1 MATRKSLLAE
11 IERQE
16 QEAAAMPTPT
26 FKKSQATG
34 TASKNTGTGSTTGAT
49 PESLL
54 SEISRREQ
62 QSSRRAGLLAAIEK
76 QEQQAAAMPTPTFG
90 TTQTSVYK
98 PQAVLDD
105 HIGRE
110 ALAGA
115 AENGMKAPDFW
126 STTGTGLKAM
136 AESVASRFLTAVEYP
151 FESAAAASRERI
163 SKQEG
168 KLEELNQLQSQ
179 LKAAQESGNREEA
192 YLLARQMAELKE
204 QDAPTA
210 LDYLLKAVGAADS
223 DSSLSPAHTI
233 GVQASEDSERYRK
246 QSGQLMHE
254 YTGGIVPEKV
264 GQVLGD
270 AALTTGQMATEMGIS
285 ALLGMDYLTYMS
297 LTGGASSAQQ
307 ALDEGY
313 SPGRAGM
320 AGVASGAVSAATESF
335 GGIAGKW
342 GGKAMD
348 KLMGT
353 SLGRKVMGSVPEKAA
368 QWIAKASESRLGRVA
383 ESVLSEGAEE
393 FTEYYAQNFFENLI
407 LDKDTPY
414 DVKEALYNALI
425 GGLSGGMHTGAVVGT
440 DAILDSA
447 YKASERNAVGA
458 SIQQQDGGASLLRAA
473 KESDIPELME
483 MAEQYADQL
492 QKGKALSRGQLYELQ
507 QAERALGVE
516 PVLSSYNRQ
525 AERRRAA
532 AEAAFQDT
540 EAQTV
545 QETKAVRQEAERP
558 VPVRSEA
565 EPEARGSD
573 GFASTL
579 GEHGQAAWVEAVRDA
594 ESRGASS
601 ELFSGAWKQYYSAGK
616 YGKSMEWADRMDTA
630 ARQLITGDNIA
641 KQAFQAGQLDA
652 QAAVM
657 EDRAGKAQA
666 AALRAKRESG
676 LFFDSGEL
684 KAQVDEDTRAALDS
698 LGRAFGY
705 RFEIGE
711 MEVGNG
717 SFDPSTGVIRL
728 NAKAAG
734 RTALVNVAKHEI
746 THQMQTESPELYRQY
761 KDFVAAA
768 LMERDGQT
776 FEELVQQQ
784 IDLYAGQTGVSLSRE
799 MAEDEVVANA
809 TELFLTDEESIR
821 RLCED
826 NRTLGQKFLDLI
838 RQVIRKVQ
846 KALSGAEVRQEATK
860 LLAEDLDTL
869 QQAEALWTRM
879 LGGEK
884 ASNEAAASV
893 PKSGKAS
900 LEGGKAERYQLY
912 SGFAGELDRWLK
924 NPEEERDVDT
934 GRFFIGTTS
943 SALKSIGVNKCK
955 IYFGKGKIARIM
967 REHPE
972 MTADVI
978 KKVPELLERPILVM
992 QSKTVANRITLL
1004 GEVFVGDGRPVM
1016 AAVELSP
1023 QNRRGEIMNYAVI
1036 ASAYPRNAVQNF
1048 INTSNILYVEPNKNR
1063 TDHWLQQIRLQLP
1076 SRVTSYGSI
1085 ASVTYSSRDVNGELT
1100 FGGDSGK
1107 TAMEQA
1113 FDKADSEK
1121 KKKRFSLE
1129 APVEETEKLL
1139 ALHNL
1144 SEEKLLKLVEL
1155 GGIPMP
1161 SVAVV
1166 RASQGH
1172 DGFGDISLVL
1182 GRESI
1187 DPQADSR
1194 SRVYGADGW
1203 TPTFPHTEWKVQKK
1217 ARDAF
1222 ESRIGELSGKLA
1234 GGALQSSRVL
1244 AEAGVT
1250 DASVYSV
1257 REIAEKLAASP
1268 AVRAAYLADQG
1279 ETVKAV
1285 KGSRMRQYDGY
1296 GNEALQ
1302 TLIDR
1307 GEAQLQTMYQ
1317 HTMAVS
1323 GLTDGDRAAV
1333 REAVRGALQ
1342 KKGGILY
1349 TESKIEKKLARLTDD
1364 RMESFIENA
1373 WDLYRDGG
1381 LQQDG
1386 VDLAATRALVDERIG
1401 GSEREI
1407 RKKVESWVR
1416 PQLSGLL
1423 GEMGIRNEADA
1434 YTETG
1439 RKSFEETHI
1448 PATLEAIVESMAS
1461 QKERGES
1468 GLRLSAQALAGAAAA
1483 QYETVDQMRADSG
1496 RLSRLSAEDYEAR
1509 VRPVEQQLQ
1518 AVLNA
1523 LCGGDPD
1530 AEAEVGSLLAKAAGL
1545 YSRGGASAQAVS
1557 ELFERGGYPLE
1568 QQEAEKV
1575 LRLIKAAAELPTEYF
1590 EAKPRRAVGF
1600 DEVLAAVIPDSSGE
1614 ELRAALEKIGVE
1626 TLEYKAA
1633 DEGDRLRKVNSV
1645 RGARFQL
1652 EAGDDSPVVRKL
1664 LRENSRLKA
1673 AVESLRQQF
1682 SLTRG
1687 VQVKASDVEK
1697 LAGKVIREYSSKADA
1712 GALSEKLK
1720 TVYDYL
1726 GNDPE
1731 PNWETVWGVVSE
1743 AARSVLEQSETVDR
1757 SLWNETKEL
1766 RQRLRETKLYVS
1778 EEERGDFE
1786 ADGGFAAFK
1795 RQNRTL
1801 RLTGERGDLSV
1812 DQLYSEL
1819 CQQYPGWFDGESVS
1833 AYDQLCE
1840 ITDFLEAVR
1849 PKPVNPFGESLDEQ
1863 ADQLAGELFDA
1874 YFDMPQVKT
1883 YADKK
1888 QAQIDALRRKSRAE
1902 LAALKQ
1908 EQRERYERK
1917 LSEVKARYEQ
1927 KLKDRG
1933 EAAKTREERLRYEK
1947 WWAAAAEKLAA
1958 KEKREQLRDRQQ
1970 IAATRKKIER
1980 KVKSLSQA
1988 LTKPTDK
1995 QNIPEGMRKA
2005 VQSLITSLDMTGKR
2019 GEDSKVSAAWAQLQ
2033 QQVAAAV
2040 EDQSRAFPLDPE
2052 LQERVNRLASEKVS
2066 LNTMTLEQAG
2076 ELYKALAALE
2086 KAARGVRAEL
2096 RDGRKLES
2104 SEVAYSMIENLSRM
2118 KARPERESRVKAGLR
2133 NFFDYDLTDPVRFFK
2148 RFGAEGIYESLRD
2161 GQNQM
2166 IARWN
2171 EALQFTDKL
2180 LENDKAWKWQEETNT
2195 FRLESGEQLQLT
2207 VSQAMELYL
2216 LTRRKQAL
2224 GHLLGGGIT
2233 LKDRE
2238 QGGRI
2243 YRGGNYQLTVTD
2255 LEAITKSLSGE
2266 QKRVADRMG
2275 EYLSGTV
2282 SEWGNGVT
2290 MELYG
2295 YRKFTEKHYWPI
2307 SSDQNYNTSQFDGT
2321 QRDVS
2326 LANLGM
2332 TKQVVDGAQ
2341 GPLVL
2346 GDAFT
2351 TFSRHVSQMA
2361 AYSAFLPRM
2370 ERISAVFN
2378 WKTSHNGNYRSVKQ
2392 ALERVGGKGAVQYW
2406 DSLLRDVNGGGRIE
2420 RSPGERWMGRIKAG
2434 SIAGNPRVVVQ
2445 QPTAYLRASA
2455 LISPKYLAKG
2465 LVSRGGAEE
2474 MKIYAPIAR
2483 WKDWGYFEAGNGKQ
2497 LEELVLGRH
2506 GVMDRVQD
2514 ASMAPA
2520 GAMDNLTWG
2529 RIWAAVKLEVADTTD
2544 LTPGSEEFLQAAG
2557 RRFSQIID
2565 ETQVVDSVLHRTQIM
2580 RSKNDLVKMSTAFMS
2595 EPLKNLNLCMEAVD
2609 RVRQARGLQ
2618 EKLREAPHLLR
2629 VTAAFVSTAVVNALV
2644 VSLVDAGRDDDDDET
2659 WAQKYAQALLGD
2671 YEADMGA
2678 MERIRAALG
2687 ANLVDNLNPLG
2698 MIPYLKDALSLF
2710 EGYDIKR
2717 MDMQGLTDVANS
2729 LLKWVPYASGGSR
2742 YRASYLI
2749 RDTASS
2755 LSKAFGLPMAN
2766 FIREFGSL
2774 INLSLTVLDDFG
2786 QDTTAFRYWL
2796 SRQTLDL
2803 ANSSNKGLFVSYLLE
2818 ARMSGNTELATR
2830 IYNDLLEAG
2839 WTGKQLEDAM
2849 TARAKK
2855 LLEGYAPQLE
2865 AYNAAL
2871 ASGDAAGVDEAAGE
2885 LLAEGFTAAEIQKAA
2900 KALRGSQEEDEP
2912 EEGASDPIEEDYWE
2926 QYGASKADF
2935 DVSFAA
2941 EALVNG
2947 NRTSWKEAEKALLE
2961 SGKTQ
2966 AEIDGAMKSELKKRI
2981 LDQMGYSK
2989 MSDLPEGV
2997 YLDMDTEEYR
3007 ALSREYGYTQF
3018 GYTDCVQACLG
3029 KTKVSYGKMVADM
3042 VGKLSRSGKKFT
3054 RDGIEQEVK
3063 EQLLTAYKKGKYEK
3077 TASSSEL
3084 AAMKRALLRLGVS
3097 GALVEE
3103 KYREYEKRKG

>member
-1 MATRKSLLAE
+1 MADYRAISEGLRKRKEETPVPGSAGWRAPVRYDPGEMSRRLQQLKA
-11 IERQE
+11 ERQE
-16 QEAAAMPTPT
+16 AEAPEAPA
-26 FKKSQATG
+26 G
-34 TASKNTGTGSTTGAT
+34 TKPQTGA
-49 PESLL
+49 
-54 SEISRREQ
+54 
-62 QSSRRAGLLAAIEK
+62 
-76 QEQQAAAMPTPTFG
+76 
-90 TTQTSVYK
+90 YK
-98 PQAVLDD
+98 PQTGAYKPQTALDD

-110 ALAGA
+110 ALAGET
-115 AENGMKAPDFW
+115 ENGMKAPGFW

-192 YLLARQMAELKE
+192 YLLARQMTELKE

-425 GGLSGGMHTGAVVGT
+425 GGLSGGMHTGAVVGA

-473 KESDIPELME
+473 RESDIPELME

-507 QAERALGVE
+507 QREQELGVE
-516 PVLSSYNRQ
+516 PVLFSYNRQ

-545 QETKAVRQEAERP
+545 QETKAVQQEAERP
-558 VPVRSEA
+558 ASVRSEA
-565 EPEARGSD
+565 RQTAQQAD
-573 GFASTL
+573 GFAASL
-579 GEHGQAAWVEAVRDA
+579 GEHGQAAWAEAVHDA

-652 QAAVM
+652 QAAAM

-676 LFFDSGEL
+676 LFFDSEEL
-684 KAQVDEDTRAALDS
+684 KAQVGEDTRAALDS

-705 RFEIGE
+705 RFEVGE

-717 SFDPSTGVIRL
+717 SFDPTTGTIRL
-728 NAKAAG
+728 SANAAG

-776 FEELVQQQ
+776 FEALVQQQ
-784 IDLYAGQTGVSLSRE
+784 IDLYAEQAGETLSRE

-809 TELFLTDEESIR
+809 TELFLTDEESVR

-846 KALSGAEVRQEATK
+846 KALSGAEVRQEATR
-860 LLAEDLDTL
+860 LLAEDLDAL
-869 QQAEALWTRM
+869 QQAETLWARM

-900 LEGGKAERYQLY
+900 LEGGKAERYQL
-912 SGFAGELDRWLK
+912 K
-924 NPEEERDVDT
+924 P
-934 GRFFIGTTS
+934 
-943 SALKSIGVNKCK
+943 
-955 IYFGKGKIARIM
+955 
-967 REHPE
+967 
-972 MTADVI
+972 
-978 KKVPELLERPILVM
+978 
-992 QSKTVANRITLL
+992 
-1004 GEVFVGDGRPVM
+1004 
-1016 AAVELSP
+1016 
-1023 QNRRGEIMNYAVI
+1023 
-1036 ASAYPRNAVQNF
+1036 
-1048 INTSNILYVEPNKNR
+1048 
-1063 TDHWLQQIRLQLP
+1063 
-1076 SRVTSYGSI
+1076 
-1085 ASVTYSSRDVNGELT
+1085 
-1100 FGGDSGK
+1100 
-1107 TAMEQA
+1107 
-1113 FDKADSEK
+1113 
-1121 KKKRFSLE
+1121 KKRLSLE
-1129 APVEETEKLL
+1129 AP
-1139 ALHNL
+1139 
-1144 SEEKLLKLVEL
+1144 SESAA
-1155 GGIPMP
+1155 I
-1161 SVAVV
+1161 
-1166 RASQGH
+1166 
-1172 DGFGDISLVL
+1172 F
-1182 GRESI
+1182 GRESSEEFERENVSVLPGAEI
-1187 DPQADSR
+1187 DRDG
-1194 SRVYGADGW
+1194 SRVRYNLDTFGEAERKKYLDRLVQSGVLTEAEAQELGASLDRLVSIIDMNREILDYDADVTSDSEGNVTEDRRLFSPVKPNSDPLYRVSVDFSTLCRKRILTQRVVEELQTRLKRALTREEQLQIRKELEELRKELPKIDVACGLCYVEARRLLAGNQINRFLQNPEKALRDFFGKKNPAVKDLARKTIEQMYADFNEEHGTSFTSLRQLENAGYTDFAARIRSTKHDIYQRYAAEGSEEMKAMMERGIRIAREQPEMFLSASGLAALKKSDPMVYDTFTTFVRNATKSKAQETRVPWLLGDSDKGISQKTIEAMNAENGLRSQSWSDFEIIHTLDYMQAVMELSSRGAKMHAYTKVADYVRLMGKTGVMINLSMIAKGRGLDADGNLLYNEREGMGHRDMLELRKSYPE
-1203 TPTFPHTEWKVQKK
+1203 TAGSILVCVSDEHILK
-1217 ARDAF
+1217 AMQSDEVDYIIPYHA
-1222 ESRIGELSGKLA
+1222 SGLSKS
-1234 GGALQSSRVL
+1234 LQSL
-1244 AEAGVT
+1244 ALGAKWDDYTDSQNERYIGSLPAGERP
-1250 DASVYSV
+1250 DKPAFSEWGIP
-1257 REIAEKLAASP
+1257 REGDNTEDGLGLMREMGDRYLQLCHERGYRPKFSQFLQRDENGLYHTIPGKSDNYWKL
-1268 AVRAAYLADQG
+1268 
-1279 ETVKAV
+1279 
-1285 KGSRMRQYDGY
+1285 
-1296 GNEALQ
+1296 
-1302 TLIDR
+1302 LIDR
-1307 GEAQLQTMYQ
+1307 KMISTESGRLDGHYIRQQALKPVFDFATVEEMVNRALQDDTFRQNAEACRRVVEKFLRGGVKVTGETLK
-1317 HTMAVS
+1317 
-1323 GLTDGDRAAV
+1323 AV
-1333 REAVRGALQ
+1333 REMDEDLIDSAILEAGKELLQ
-1342 KKGGILY
+1342 NGRY
-1349 TESKIEKKLARLTDD
+1349 
-1364 RMESFIENA
+1364 
-1373 WDLYRDGG
+1373 
-1381 LQQDG
+1381 
-1386 VDLAATRALVDERIG
+1386 IG
-1401 GSEREI
+1401 
-1407 RKKVESWVR
+1407 KA
-1416 PQLSGLL
+1416 Q
-1423 GEMGIRNEADA
+1423 
-1434 YTETG
+1434 
-1439 RKSFEETHI
+1439 EET
-1448 PATLEAIVESMAS
+1448 
-1461 QKERGES
+1461 R
-1468 GLRLSAQALAGAAAA
+1468 
-1483 QYETVDQMRADSG
+1483 Y
-1496 RLSRLSAEDYEAR
+1496 
-1509 VRPVEQQLQ
+1509 
-1518 AVLNA
+1518 
-1523 LCGGDPD
+1523 
-1530 AEAEVGSLLAKAAGL
+1530 
-1545 YSRGGASAQAVS
+1545 
-1557 ELFERGGYPLE
+1557 
-1568 QQEAEKV
+1568 
-1575 LRLIKAAAELPTEYF
+1575 
-1590 EAKPRRAVGF
+1590 
-1600 DEVLAAVIPDSSGE
+1600 
-1614 ELRAALEKIGVE
+1614 
-1626 TLEYKAA
+1626 
-1633 DEGDRLRKVNSV
+1633 
-1645 RGARFQL
+1645 QL

-1664 LRENSRLKA
+1664 ERENARLKA

-1682 SLTRG
+1682 NLTRG

-1743 AARSVLEQSETVDR
+1743 AARGVLEQSETVDR

-1795 RQNRTL
+1795 RQNRGL

-1849 PKPVNPFGESLDEQ
+1849 PKPANPFGESLDEQ

-1874 YFDMPQVKT
+1874 YFDIPQVKT

-1902 LAALKQ
+1902 MAALRQ
-1908 EQRERYERK
+1908 EQQERYERK

-1980 KVKSLSQA
+1980 KVKSLSRA
-1988 LTKPTDK
+1988 LTKPSDK
-1995 QNIPEGMRKA
+1995 QSIPEGMRQA
-2005 VQSLITSLDMTGKR
+2005 VQSLITSLDMTGSR
-2019 GEDSKVSAAWAQLQ
+2019 GEDTKVSAAWAQLQ

-2040 EDQSRAFPLDPE
+2040 KDESRAFPLDPE
-2052 LQERVNRLASEKVS
+2052 LQERVNTLAAEKVS
-2066 LNTMTLEQAG
+2066 LNDMTREQAE

-2104 SEVAYSMIENLSRM
+2104 SEVAYGMIENLSRM

-2166 IARWN
+2166 ISRWN
-2171 EALQFTDKL
+2171 EALRFTDGL

-2195 FRLESGEQLQLT
+2195 FRLESGEQLRLT
-2207 VSQAMELYL
+2207 VAQAMELYL
-2216 LTRRKQAL
+2216 LTRRPQAL

-2233 LKDRE
+2233 LQDRE
-2238 QGGRI
+2238 QGGKI

-2255 LEAITKSLSGE
+2255 LEAITKSLSSE

-2307 SSDQNYNTSQFDGT
+2307 SSDQNYQISQFDGQ
-2321 QRDVS
+2321 QRDAS

-2332 TKQVVDGAQ
+2332 TKQTKEGASSA
-2341 GPLVL
+2341 LVL

-2378 WKTSHNGNYRSVKQ
+2378 WKTSHNGNYRSTKQ

-2434 SIAGNPRVVVQ
+2434 SIAGNLRVVVQ

-2483 WKDWGYFEAGNGKQ
+2483 WKDWGYFEAGNGRQ

-2506 GVMDRVQD
+2506 GALNRVQD

-2529 RIWAAVKLEVADTTD
+2529 RIWAAVKLEIEDTTN
-2544 LTPGSEEFLQAAG
+2544 LEPGSEEFLQAAG

-2580 RSKNDLVKMSTAFMS
+2580 RSKNDLVKMSTAFMG

-2644 VSLVDAGRDDDDDET
+2644 VSLVDAGRDDDDGET

-2671 YEADMGA
+2671 YEADMSGL
-2678 MERIRAALG
+2678 ERIRAALG

-2796 SRQTLDL
+2796 SKQTLDM
-2803 ANSSNKGLFVSYLLE
+2803 AHSSNKGLFVSYLLE
-2818 ARMSGNTELATR
+2818 TRMGGNTELATR

-2912 EEGASDPIEEDYWE
+2912 EEGASDPIDESYWE

-2947 NRTSWKEAEKALLE
+2947 NRTSWKEAEKALLDA
-2961 SGKTQ
+2961 GKTQ
-2966 AEIDGAMKSELKKRI
+2966 TEIDGAMKSELKKRI
-2981 LDQMGYSK
+2981 LNQMGYSK

-3063 EQLLTAYKKGKYEK
+3063 EQLLSAYKKGRYEK

-3103 KYREYEKRKG
+3103 KYREYEKRKE